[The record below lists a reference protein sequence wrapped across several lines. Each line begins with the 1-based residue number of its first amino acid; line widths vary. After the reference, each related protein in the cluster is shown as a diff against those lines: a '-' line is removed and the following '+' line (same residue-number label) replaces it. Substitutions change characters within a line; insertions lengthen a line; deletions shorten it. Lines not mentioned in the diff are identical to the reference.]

1 MQSTVPQLVDSVEL
15 SGTVRSFL
23 SRYHAHH
30 IFLYLRQVFRH
41 SGEPLLRK
49 SYIFLQ
55 RPRFLLSIWSS
66 LCIFRF
72 LTNNERRDNW
82 NEAYLRVLFTFNGL
96 CQTHA
101 RHLSKESSL
110 SLVLMWQLAPQGNA
124 ACFGGVRLNVPFPLP
139 TSFPSRK
146 GFAFRV
152 NFWKSLRS
160 RLKNIEMKKNYC
172 TKK

>member
-1 MQSTVPQLVDSVEL
+1 MQSIVPPNGSFSRTIKHSTFSLVTTSYYL
-15 SGTVRSFL
+15 
-23 SRYHAHH
+23 
-30 IFLYLRQVFRH
+30 IFVYLLRVFRH
-41 SGEPLLRK
+41 SEQPLLRK

-55 RPRFLLSIWSS
+55 RPRFLPSIWSS

-124 ACFGGVRLNVPFPLP
+124 ACLGRLALIAGRQWEPKNTRNGYWQYFVVME
-139 TSFPSRK
+139 TT
-146 GFAFRV
+146 GF
-152 NFWKSLRS
+152 
-160 RLKNIEMKKNYC
+160 MQ
-172 TKK
+172 